1 MRLRKQAAKVTVGYL
16 GLALEICLLGVSLW
30 TFSGHVQ
37 LVGDPEVDQELDQE
51 LVGVIYISDLDWERL
66 GIPQDLLEDFAGL
79 G

>member
-1 MRLRKQAAKVTVGYL
+1 MRLRKQAAKITVGYL

-37 LVGDPEVDQELDQE
+37 IVGDPEVDQE
-51 LVGVIYISDLDWERL
+51 LVGVIYISHLDWERL
-66 GIPQDLLEDFAGL
+66 RIPQDLLEDFAGL